1 MQFFS
6 LATRLCFGEGAL
18 DILKGLGA
26 RRTLLVTDGFFSKS
40 GKAAEILALCGGE
53 GRIFDEVQPDPR
65 VELVARGV
73 KVLRDFAPELLLALG
88 GGSVM
93 DCAKG
98 MLALGKSKARFIA
111 IPTTSGS
118 GSEVT
123 SFAILTHE
131 DIKHPLIDEA
141 LCPEMAILDESLLAQ
156 LPPSLIADTGMD
168 VLSHCLEAVAGK
180 NASPF
185 TSALASYAFRLCLKE
200 LPKSYGGELSARAPV
215 HQAATMA
222 GLAFDRA
229 GLGLCHALSHA
240 LGGAFHLA
248 HGRLNGIFL
257 PYVVEFNLPQCPA
270 YGDLASLCG
279 FSTPRALIFALRRLR
294 SQLKLPE
301 SLSKAGLERSRVL
314 KELDALSEA
323 AANDPCC
330 KTNPRPV
337 SAADCAGLIRR
348 AL

>member
-6 LATRLCFGEGAL
+6 LATRLCFGSDAL
-18 DILKGLGA
+18 GVLKTLNAGK
-26 RRTLLVTDGFFSKS
+26 TLLVTDSFFSKS
-40 GKAAEILALCGGE
+40 GKAGEILALCGGQ
-53 GRIFDEVQPDPR
+53 GRIFDSVQPDPS

-73 KVLRDFAPELLLALG
+73 KLMQEFAPEVLLALG

-93 DCAKG
+93 DCAKA
-98 MLALGKSKARFIA
+98 MLALGKSRARFIA

-123 SFAILTHE
+123 SFAILTHGGV
-131 DIKHPLIDEA
+131 KHPLVDEA
-141 LCPEMAILDESLLAQ
+141 LCPELAILDESLLAQ
-156 LPPSLIADTGMD
+156 LPPSLIAETGMD
-168 VLSHCLEAVAGK
+168 VLSHCLEAVAAK
-180 NASPF
+180 NASAF
-185 TSALASYAFRLCLKE
+185 THALASSAFRLCLRE
-200 LPKSYGGELSARAPV
+200 LPKSYAGELSARAPV

-229 GLGLCHALSHA
+229 GLGVCHALSHA

-257 PYVVEFNLPQCPA
+257 PHVVEFNLPDCPA
-270 YGDLASLCG
+270 YGDLAALCG
-279 FSTPRALIFALRRLR
+279 FSTPRALMFALRHLR
-294 SQLKLPE
+294 SRLNLPE

-314 KELDALSEA
+314 KELDALSQA
-323 AANDPCC
+323 AAQDPCC

-337 SAADCAGLIRR
+337 TAEDCAGLIRR